1 MPNRT
6 KDILLVSAMKL
17 VSPPEWRR
25 TGQHAC
31 IHVGTS
37 TEMRILSM
45 DAKQGPNVLSCMPNM
60 TKGILL
66 VSVMEFPVSEHA
78 DLPA

>member
-1 MPNRT
+1 
-6 KDILLVSAMKL
+6 
-17 VSPPEWRR
+17 
-25 TGQHAC
+25 
-31 IHVGTS
+31 
-37 TEMRILSM
+37 M